1 MSTSPSV
8 LIHRQARSS
17 RQSPFLG
24 DHAGQSTSS
33 LEIVFLPSGRV
44 AVSEESEVEEPTTIV
59 SRRLSFEELS
69 MQQEGAQCNEMDYP

>member
-1 MSTSPSV
+1 MVPPLIWSSTWY
-8 LIHRQARSS
+8 
-17 RQSPFLG
+17 
-24 DHAGQSTSS
+24 
-33 LEIVFLPSGRV
+33 VFLPRSRV